1 MFSPSR
7 ILNSSSICIWV
18 IRAAQGSS
26 LSSHG
31 SCFHRH
37 GSFGAICTTIHSP
50 YACSA
55 NTCLKL
61 WCLKSISPQILWGR
75 LWFRRSLSSVN
86 QKVCG
91 SILSYSSLHVKVSL
105 GKMLYSIVGDR
116 KCWKKASDVCHVG
129 KRVHVVVH
137 LPSHSCFPPLKC
149 VAVLYCHTCASAQQ
163 VLTKLALN
171 LR

>member
-7 ILNSSSICIWV
+7 ILNSSLICIWV

-37 GSFGAICTTIHSP
+37 GSFSAICTTIHSP

-55 NTCLKL
+55 NKCLKL

-105 GKMLYSIVGDR
+105 GKMLYSFVGDR

-137 LPSHSCFPPLKC
+137 LPSHSCFPPWS
-149 VAVLYCHTCASAQQ
+149 VLQSCIVTPVPLHSRCLQSWH
-163 VLTKLALN
+163 LT
-171 LR
+171 